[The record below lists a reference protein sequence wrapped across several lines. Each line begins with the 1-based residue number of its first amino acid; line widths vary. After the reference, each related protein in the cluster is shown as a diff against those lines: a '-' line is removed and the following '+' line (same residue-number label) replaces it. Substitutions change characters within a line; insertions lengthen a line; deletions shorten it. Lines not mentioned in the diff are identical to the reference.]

1 MEPGTTVSAP
11 VTKRILRPSRWVDR
25 RRRLVNIVA
34 MGAVSL
40 ATAVVLVP
48 LVAVLWYTIG
58 EGIAGLTWD
67 FFTHVPAPVGE
78 AGGGMVNAIVGS
90 GIVVGLASLGAI
102 PVGILA
108 GIFIS
113 EYAAARLAAVIRFLT
128 EVMLG
133 LPSIV
138 LGIFAYAV
146 VVKPVGRFSAYAG
159 AVALGIVML
168 PIVIKTT
175 EEILRLVPRHI
186 REAGLALGIPQW
198 TVVVRIVLSAAS
210 RGILTGV
217 LLAIARAAGETA
229 PLLFTALNNRF
240 WHTSLDQPIATL
252 PVQIFTYAVAPYDD
266 WHRQAW
272 AGALVLIALVL
283 LLSVALRLVV
293 SRTNSGS
300 EQ

>member
-1 MEPGTTVSAP
+1 
-11 VTKRILRPSRWVDR
+11 
-25 RRRLVNIVA
+25 
-34 MGAVSL
+34 
-40 ATAVVLVP
+40 
-48 LVAVLWYTIG
+48 
-58 EGIAGLTWD
+58 
-67 FFTHVPAPVGE
+67 
-78 AGGGMVNAIVGS
+78 MVNAIVGS

-198 TVVVRIVLSAAS
+198 TVVVRIVLRAAS

>member
-1 MEPGTTVSAP
+1 MIERRLQLSP
-11 VTKRILRPSRWVDR
+11 WVER
-25 RRRLVNIVA
+25 RRRIVNVLGHA
-34 MGAVSL
+34 AVTL

-48 LVAVLWYTIG
+48 LVAVVWYTLR
-58 EGIAGLTWD
+58 EGIPGLTWD
-67 FFTHVPAPVGE
+67 FFTQLPKPVGE
-78 AGGGMVNAIVGS
+78 VGGGMANAIVGS
-90 GIVVGLASLGAI
+90 GIVVGLASIVAI
-102 PVGILA
+102 PLGILA

-113 EYAAARLAAVIRFLT
+113 EYASARFAAAIRFVT

-133 LPSIV
+133 LPSIL

-146 VVKPVGRFSAYAG
+146 VVKPMGHFSAYAG
-159 AVALGIVML
+159 AAALAIVML

-198 TVVVRIVLSAAS
+198 VVVLRIILRAAS
-210 RGILTGV
+210 RGIVTGI
-217 LLAIARAAGETA
+217 LLAVARAAGETA

-240 WHTSLDQPIATL
+240 WHTTLDQPIATL
-252 PVQIFTYAVAPYDD
+252 PVQIFTYAVAPYED

-272 AGALVLIALVL
+272 AGALVLIGLVL
-283 LLSVALRLVV
+283 VLSIVLRLVV
-293 SRTNSGS
+293 SRTHLEH

>member
-1 MEPGTTVSAP
+1 MESGTAVSSALS
-11 VTKRILRPSRWVDR
+11 VRRVHPSRWVDVR
-25 RRRLVNIVA
+25 RRITNIVA
-34 MGAVSL
+34 LGAVAV
-40 ATAVVLVP
+40 ATIVVLLP

-58 EGIAGLTWD
+58 EGIAGLTWE
-67 FFTHVPAPVGE
+67 FFTHLPTPVGE
-78 AGGGMVNAIVGS
+78 PGGGMANAIVGS
-90 GIVVGLASLGAI
+90 GIVVGLAAI
-102 PVGILA
+102 VAVPVGILA

-146 VVKPVGRFSAYAG
+146 IVKPMGRFSALAG
-159 AVALGIVML
+159 AVALSIVML
-168 PIVIKTT
+168 PIIIKTT

-198 TVVVRIVLSAAS
+198 VVVVRIVLRGAA
-210 RGILTGV
+210 RGILTGI

-240 WHTSLDQPIATL
+240 WHSGLDQPIATL
-252 PVQIFTYAVAPYDD
+252 PIQIFTYAVAPYDD

-272 AGALVLIALVL
+272 AGALVLIALVMV
-283 LLSVALRLVV
+283 LSIVLRLVV
-293 SRTNSGS
+293 SRTNLESDH
-300 EQ
+300 